1 MRKWRIF
8 FAINFREY
16 FKSIREEQNLRKVAK
31 LLYIFLKTPDKVEK
45 YVQSNSS
52 DNCIHRYNVKILNLF
67 NPELQLINTRP
78 MIRNKLKELLNKL
91 KKFKVQIILVLDF
104 EKRNDH
110 RIFHSSAKLIDADI
124 DEAFKS
130 MP

>member
-1 MRKWRIF
+1 M
-8 FAINFREY
+8 
-16 FKSIREEQNLRKVAK
+16 
-31 LLYIFLKTPDKVEK
+31 
-45 YVQSNSS
+45 QSNSS

-67 NPELQLINTRP
+67 NPELELINTRP

-91 KKFKVQIILVLDF
+91 KKFKVQKILVLDF

-110 RIFHSSAKLIDADI
+110 RIFHSSAKLIAIDADI